1 MKKVKNHS
9 TNCVGVI
16 TVRWSV
22 TNEDVKSIYGE
33 IFGFCSKFPTE
44 TEQKKMKEN
53 VQKKV
58 QEVVENNKANFK
70 IDKNSVVR
78 FSSSIKL
85 IGCEFLLINDK

>member
-44 TEQKKMKEN
+44 TEQKHPHHTLPPPLPSPPA
-53 VQKKV
+53 
-58 QEVVENNKANFK
+58 NNKANFK